1 MELQI
6 KQEITA
12 DDLMKDVK
20 WFGETILLQKKLLSF
35 LGNTQSKKRV
45 SRL

>member
-20 WFGETILLQKKLLSF
+20 WFGESDSDNWTVERLKELNKSLSE
-35 LGNTQSKKRV
+35 LIA
-45 SRL
+45 L